1 MKKTLAAAGALL
13 LTLGLSS
20 CGGGGDDAAASQA
33 LSDSI
38 MKSQKSGSNDAASS
52 LLDLKQKEADC
63 IGHGLVDKIGTD
75 QLKEY
80 KLITADNKANKDV
93 TAVKMSKG
101 DAKSATDVLFG
112 CTDVPGMMNK
122 AMTSSGQVPKAM
134 QACVTKALNE
144 DALRGMFTEV
154 FAGNQ
159 EAAKQKLITPMMKC
173 AQPSAG

>member
-13 LTLGLSS
+13 LTFGLSS

-63 IGHGLVDKIGTD
+63 IGDGLVDKIGTD

-93 TAVKMSKG
+93 TAVKMS
-101 DAKSATDVLFG
+101 
-112 CTDVPGMMNK
+112 
-122 AMTSSGQVPKAM
+122 
-134 QACVTKALNE
+134 
-144 DALRGMFTEV
+144 
-154 FAGNQ
+154 
-159 EAAKQKLITPMMKC
+159 
-173 AQPSAG
+173 

>member
-1 MKKTLAAAGALL
+1 MKKTLATAAAVVLA
-13 LTLGLSS
+13 LGLSS
-20 CGGGGDDAAASQA
+20 CGSGGDDAAASQA

-38 MKSQKSGSNDAASS
+38 MKSQKAGSNDASS

-63 IGHGLVDKIGTD
+63 IGDGLVDKIGAD

-93 TAVKMSKG
+93 TDVKMSKG
-101 DAKSATDVLFG
+101 DAKSATDVLFD

-122 AMTSSGQVPKAM
+122 AMTSSGQVPKEM
-134 QACVTKALNE
+134 QACVTKALS
-144 DALRGMFTEV
+144 DTALRGMFTEV

-159 EAAKQKLITPMMKC
+159 DGAQQKLIQPMMKC